1 MKRRMVV
8 VLLFIV
14 AIFGVVALGCGDSTS
29 GGSGGSSGSGGSG
42 KPADPRPLLTLQSN
56 IAEITDFTGG
66 GHYSYNEDIR
76 INVTFDEDKY
86 YFLGWYYGED
96 LLSTVATY
104 NCKMWDKSVSVEARF
119 VAKPEDFNGVI
130 KSKYDLTVKANSTKF
145 GFVNLNDLG
154 AKDKH
159 NLSLSVGE
167 PVKAVAITTSQNLFL
182 GWFDVENNLITTNA
196 SFSFVMPCFD
206 YSLTA
211 KWQCEHDWVKKE
223 CTVCGEVLHG
233 IIYKK
238 ISNGYEVSECGILES
253 ANLVIL
259 SSYNGLPVTSIG
271 NSAFSKCSNLT
282 SVTIPDSVTSIGSFA
297 FIGCSSLMSI
307 TIPNSVTNIGEYA
320 FVRCSSLVSVT
331 IPNSVTSIGSS
342 AFSNCISLNCLIVD
356 ENNSNYK
363 SIDGNLY
370 TKDGTT
376 LIQYAIGKTETSF
389 SISDSVRSIG
399 DNVFYNCGSLTSVMI
414 PNRVTSIGYNAFSY
428 CGSLTRIAVDENNS
442 NYKSIDGNLYSKDGT
457 TLMQYAIGKT
467 ETSITIPDNVTSIE
481 SCAFSDCCSL
491 TSITIPD
498 SVTNIGYEAFYNCT
512 ALKSVTIGN
521 GVESI
526 GVFAFGDCSSLKSVY
541 YKGSVGEWIK
551 INGVENDQ
559 IALQTATKYYYSETE
574 PELNSDGTAYNGN
587 YWRYVDGVP
596 TVWKKES

>member
-29 GGSGGSSGSGGSG
+29 GGSGGSSGSGGSA

-76 INVTFDEDKY
+76 INVMFDEDKY

-104 NCKMWDKSVSVEARF
+104 NCKMWDKSVTVEARF

-145 GFVNLNDLG
+145 GLVNLNDLG
-154 AKDKH
+154 ANGKH
-159 NLSLSVGE
+159 NQSLTVGTS
-167 PVKAVAITTSQNLFL
+167 VKAVAITTSQNLFL

-271 NSAFSKCSNLT
+271 NSAFYDCSSLT
-282 SVTIPDSVTSIGSFA
+282 SVTIPNSITSIGSFA
-297 FIGCSSLMSI
+297 FTGCSSLASI
-307 TIPNSVTNIGEYA
+307 TIPNSVTNIGECA

-331 IPNSVTSIGSS
+331 IPNSVKNIGSS
-342 AFSNCISLNCLIVD
+342 AFSNCINLNYLTVDEDNSNYKSIDGNLYIKDGTTLIQYAIGKIETSFTIPASVTDIGDCAFYNCRSLTSITIPNSVTSIGYDVFSYCSSLTCITVD

-370 TKDGTT
+370 TKDGTV

-389 SISDSVRSIG
+389 
-399 DNVFYNCGSLTSVMI
+399 
-414 PNRVTSIGYNAFSY
+414 
-428 CGSLTRIAVDENNS
+428 
-442 NYKSIDGNLYSKDGT
+442 
-457 TLMQYAIGKT
+457 
-467 ETSITIPDNVTSIE
+467 TIPDGVTSIE
-481 SCAFSDCCSL
+481 YGAFSDCRSL

-498 SVTNIGYEAFYNCT
+498 SVTSIGDCAFVDCSNLT
-512 ALKSVTIGN
+512 SITIPNSVT
-521 GVESI
+521 SI
-526 GVFAFGDCSSLKSVY
+526 GHIAFSYCSSLTSIY
-541 YKGSVGEWIK
+541 YKGSADEWTK
-551 INGVENDQ
+551 IDGIEYNNTDLH
-559 IALQTATKYYYSETE
+559 IATKYFYCAIE
-574 PELNSDGTAYNGN
+574 PTYDGN

>member
-1 MKRRMVV
+1 MKRRMI
-8 VLLFIV
+8 VLLLFVV
-14 AIFGVVALGCGDSTS
+14 AILGVVALGCGDSTS
-29 GGSGGSSGSGGSG
+29 GGSGGSG
-42 KPADPRPLLTLQSN
+42 KPADQRPLLTLRSN

-66 GHYSYNEDIR
+66 GYYSYNDDIR

-86 YFLGWYYGED
+86 HFLGWYYGED

-104 NCKMWDKSVSVEARF
+104 NCKMWDKSVTVEARF
-119 VAKPEDFNGVI
+119 VAKPEDFNGDI
-130 KSKYDLTVKANSTKF
+130 KSKYDLIVKANSTKF

-211 KWQCEHDWVKKE
+211 KWQCEHDWVNKK

-342 AFSNCISLNCLIVD
+342 AFSNCVSLTCLTVD
-356 ENNSNYK
+356 KNNINYK

-389 SISDSVRSIG
+389 TISDSVTSIG
-399 DNVFYNCGSLTSVMI
+399 DNAFYNCSSLANIMI
-414 PNRVTSIGYNAFSY
+414 PNSVTRIGYNAFSY
-428 CGSLTRIAVDENNS
+428 CGSLTRITVDENNG
-442 NYKSIDGNLYSKDGT
+442 NYKSIDGNLYTKDGT
-457 TLMQYAIGKT
+457 MLIQYAIGKAET
-467 ETSITIPDNVTSIE
+467 TITIPNGVTSITDS
-481 SCAFSDCCSL
+481 AFSDCCSL

-498 SVTNIGYEAFYNCT
+498 SVTNIGYEAFYSCT
-512 ALKSVTIGN
+512 ALMSVTIGN
-521 GVESI
+521 RVES
-526 GVFAFGDCSSLKSVY
+526 VDVSAFGNCRSLTSVY
-541 YKGSVGEWIK
+541 YKGSEEDWANISIG
-551 INGVENDQ
+551 NFNDY
-559 IALQTATKYYYSETE
+559 LKSATKYYYSKTK
-574 PELNSDGTAYNGN
+574 PTDSGN
-587 YWRYVDGVP
+587 YWYYDENNEP
-596 TVWKKES
+596 KVW